1 MQNIRKISENI
12 AHDGTHFFCLRCGKS
27 GYDRMAQ
34 VRGHLAMCPGT
45 AIHKGVVLANP
56 NPNPARPEPRYIDG
70 AYVNKYEGVK
80 PVVQP
85 AANQYNPPASA
96 FSGGFH
102 PPANQQ
108 EQQLG
113 QVTSRWHDPDWEQRL
128 STLENESRHMLM
140 SRNQPGA
147 LGDLFGR
154 YKTLIICS
162 ALVLFAVAILSRNQC
177 DPGSGTENK
186 KQIVGDVGKKALT
199 KLVDKGIT
207 KGVDALFKG
216 ISR

>member
-1 MQNIRKISENI
+1 MQNITKISENI

-45 AIHKGVVLANP
+45 AIRKGVILP
-56 NPNPARPEPRYIDG
+56 NPNPTRPESQYIHPQ
-70 AYVNKYEGVK
+70 
-80 PVVQP
+80 PVP
-85 AANQYNPPASA
+85 TQYNPLATA
-96 FSGGFH
+96 FSGDSYQ
-102 PPANQQ
+102 PATQLEQ
-108 EQQLG
+108 QQLG
-113 QVTSRWHDPDWEQRL
+113 QVTAGQYNPSLEQRL
-128 STLENESRHMLM
+128 ATLENESHHMLM
-140 SRNQPGA
+140 SRNQQGA

-177 DPGSGTENK
+177 DPGSAK
-186 KQIVGDVGKKALT
+186 PDQKRIVGDVGKKALT